1 MVEQLKSQAWLQDPR
16 LASLFGA
23 IEGAGGQIRVAGGA
37 VRNGLWGLAINDIDA
52 ATTLTPD
59 VVLTV
64 CKAAG
69 FSVHPTG
76 LQHGTVTVVVDG
88 LVVEVTTLRTD
99 IKTDGRHAV
108 VGFTLDW
115 HEDAMRRD
123 FTVNAL
129 YCDLTGKVFDETG
142 HGLDDIETK
151 RIAFVGDAGER
162 IKEDYLRILRFFR
175 FEARFGQGVL
185 DPTGLAACIEHK
197 QGLKALS
204 AERIWAELSKTLV
217 AVRAS
222 PIIAAM
228 FEVGILQE
236 LIEVTRP
243 LSCLARLCE
252 IEASHDI
259 EPDAIRRLGCLT
271 NEAGHLRLSG
281 DEKKRFKALS
291 TMPTL
296 NPTLSEQAQK
306 VLLYENGQQTYR
318 DCCLIQWA
326 LGVEDVE
333 NKDWFLLYQLPE
345 RWPIPVFPIK
355 GKDLLGIG
363 ISSGKHMGEMLSELE
378 VDWKQSR
385 FSATKKQLL
394 DAALA
399 NKFN

>member
-1 MVEQLKSQAWLQDPR
+1 MVNALKNQVWLQDQR
-16 LASLFGA
+16 LARLFDVVEA
-23 IEGAGGQIRVAGGA
+23 AGGQIRVAGGA

-99 IKTDGRHAV
+99 IKADGRHAV

-129 YCDLTGKVFDETG
+129 YCDLKGTVFDETG

-151 RIAFVGDAGER
+151 RIVFVGDANLR

-175 FEARFGQGVL
+175 FEARFGQGAL
-185 DPTGLAACIEHK
+185 DPAGLAACIEHK
-197 QGLKALS
+197 QGLKTLS

-228 FEVGILQE
+228 FEAGVVQE
-236 LIEVTRP
+236 FLEVTHP
-243 LSCLARLCE
+243 LSRLARLCE
-252 IEASHDI
+252 IEACYDI

-281 DEKKRFKALS
+281 DEKTRFSALS
-291 TMPTL
+291 KIPTL
-296 NPTLSEQAQK
+296 NPTLDEQAQK
-306 VLLYENGQQTYR
+306 ILLYENGPQTYR

-326 LGVEDVE
+326 FGAEDVE
-333 NKDWFLLYQLPE
+333 NKDWLLLYQLPD
-345 RWPIPVFPIK
+345 RWSVPVFPVK

-363 ISSGKHMGEMLSELE
+363 VSSGKHMGKMLSELE
-378 VDWKQSR
+378 AKWKQSG

-394 DAALA
+394 DTALA